1 MRICREWWS
10 CCYDVSFGF
19 DLIFRKESDTSTHGL
34 IYVFKKYMVTQGIA
48 VWVETTHLLLHQKFT
63 FNSLYFFM
71 GFSNVLCK
79 SSENTIENVKKS
91 RKKVKTQKKYRKMQ
105 KNVKKNCRK
114 KLKKCRKKDKKS
126 HKN

>member
-1 MRICREWWS
+1 MRICCEWCS
-10 CCYDVSFGF
+10 CYYDVSFGF

-63 FNSLYFFM
+63 FNSLYLFM
-71 GFSNVLCK
+71 GFFNVLCK

-91 RKKVKTQKKYRKMQ
+91 RKKLKR
-105 KNVKKNCRK
+105 RK
-114 KLKKCRKKDKKS
+114 KS
-126 HKN
+126 KNAIKI